1 MTRDAFLV
9 SLRGSLVGLPAGEV
23 DEIVADY
30 AAHFDEARASGRSE
44 EDVAKA
50 LGDPARLGRE
60 LRAEAGLRRWEH
72 DRGPAGI
79 VAALLALT
87 GLAAFDIFL
96 LLPVLIVFCFLVLG
110 IGIAVLALGV
120 AGVGLLL
127 SIVPFWHFASWTEA
141 LARLLAAVGLAAASI
156 GLGSLLLLGL
166 NIGVKFL
173 GDYARLHY
181 RLVKPPQP

>member
-9 SLRGSLVGLPAGEV
+9 SLRNSLTGLPSGDV

-44 EDVAKA
+44 EDVAQA

-60 LRAEAGLRRWEH
+60 LRAEAGIRRWEH

-87 GLAAFDIFL
+87 GLAAFDILL
-96 LLPVLIVFCFLVLG
+96 LLPLLIVFCFVVLG
-110 IGIAVLALGV
+110 VGLAVLALG
-120 AGVGLLL
+120 GTSVGLLL
-127 SIVPFWHFASWTEA
+127 S
-141 LARLLAAVGLAAASI
+141 
-156 GLGSLLLLGL
+156 GSL
-166 NIGVKFL
+166 
-173 GDYARLHY
+173 RSWS
-181 RLVKPPQP
+181 

>member
-1 MTRDAFLV
+1 MNRDAFLV
-9 SLRGSLVGLPAGEV
+9 SLRSSLTGLPASEI
-23 DEIVADY
+23 DDIVADY
-30 AAHFDEARASGRSE
+30 AAHFDEAQASGRSE
-44 EDVAKA
+44 QDVAKA

-60 LRAEAGLRRWEH
+60 LRAEAGIRRWEH
-72 DRGPAGI
+72 DRGPAGV

-96 LLPVLIVFCFLVLG
+96 LLPVLIVFCFVVLG
-110 IGIAVLALGV
+110 LGVAVLALGV
-120 AGVGLLL
+120 ASVGLLL
-127 SIVPFWHFASWTEA
+127 SILPFWHFTLWSTAF
-141 LARLLAAVGLAAASI
+141 ARLLAAIGLAAASI

-166 NIGVKFL
+166 NVGVKLL